1 MKEFNK
7 DWIRSLLIKRN
18 ITWLLLLVFIAASW
32 LSQPVLGSQEN
43 QERITLGAAQVEA
56 RENNRQITMASR
68 SINMA
73 KASVDLLEK
82 ELDDLKEERDELEE
96 IELRVD
102 LEIPLDE
109 LYEGLGLD
117 DLLAELGFENDID
130 LEGEVITIPIDIES
144 EELEEFIS
152 TEELDDAIKEL
163 EVEKGKAER
172 SVKMARLGYHGAVE
186 EVELGVLEMFT
197 GILILDKQL
206 SIQEETLQRM
216 EEMFRLELEK
226 YYAGDVSELEVEEM
240 RSQVRELRA
249 AIEKIKNSRE
259 QAQEGLAGFIGRSP
273 EITLQTTS
281 YEPQQPESVNF
292 SKLLSKEL
300 NTNHAIRRAELE
312 IKNALDD
319 RDLARE
325 LHGTGSPQFK
335 IAEEELIMVRLELEE
350 QRMNARS
357 ELLSSYHDTL
367 EAEQELANR
376 EDDLE
381 LAEKIYETSRVSY
394 NQGLITSIEF
404 AMARIELMEAKIE
417 VEQARFEYHTA
428 HASLDAVRDR

>member
-7 DWIRSLLIKRN
+7 DWVGSLLITRN
-18 ITWLLLLVFIAASW
+18 ISWLLLTVIIAAFCF
-32 LSQPVLGSQEN
+32 SQSVSGSQEE
-43 QERITLGAAQVEA
+43 QERIALGAAQVEA
-56 RENNRQITMASR
+56 RENNRQIIMASR
-68 SINMA
+68 TINMA
-73 KASVDLLEK
+73 KLSVDLLEE
-82 ELDDLKEERDELEE
+82 ELEDLEEERDELEE

-102 LEIPLDE
+102 LEVPLDE

-117 DLLAELGFENDID
+117 EFLAELGFENDID

-144 EELEEFIS
+144 EELEEFID
-152 TEELDDAIKEL
+152 TGELDDAIKEL

-172 SVKMARLGYHGAVE
+172 SVKMARLGYHEAVE

-197 GILILDKQL
+197 GIIILDEQL
-206 SIQEETLQRM
+206 SIQEETLKRM

-226 YYAGDVSELEVEEM
+226 YYAGDVSKLEVEEM
-240 RSQVRELRA
+240 RSQLRELRA

-273 EITLQTTS
+273 EITMQTVS

-300 NTNHAIRRAELE
+300 DSNYAVRRAELE
-312 IKNALDD
+312 IKNARDD

-325 LHGTGSPQFK
+325 LHGAGSPQYK
-335 IAEEELIMVRLELEE
+335 IAEEELTMSRLELEE

-357 ELLSSYHDTL
+357 EFLSRYHDTL
-367 EAEQELANR
+367 EAEKELANR

-381 LAEKIYETSRVSY
+381 LAEKVYETSRVSY
-394 NQGLITSIEF
+394 NQGLITNLEF
-404 AMARIELMEAKIE
+404 AMARIELMEAEIE

-428 HASLDAVRDR
+428 LARLDAILDR